1 MIDWI
6 FFISFEKAKSF
17 QEIETFDISYFHFDW
32 CLKVMDRRKKFS
44 SIPFVF
50 VHTFS
55 SIRIVCIFY
64 PSMSWLKSLRVSIQ
78 RNLKPGPSFFSFEHV
93 WRYLFVIRETC
104 RWMCIIIID
113 VIICNYIDSAMIRII
128 V

>member
-104 RWMCIIIID
+104 RSMCIIIID
-113 VIICNYIDSAMIRII
+113 VIICYYIDNTIIRII

>member
-32 CLKVMDRRKKFS
+32 YLKVMDRRKKFS

-113 VIICNYIDSAMIRII
+113 VIICYCIDSIIIWII